1 MSYWKSVRS
10 WEEFVDLIKQDDIF
24 PVILCGGSGTRLWP
38 LSRTHLPKQFLRLVG
53 QNSLLQDTVER
64 VRSLCKAS
72 RLIAVANEEHR
83 FMLAEQLREIG
94 VDADIL
100 LEPVARNTA
109 PAIAVAAHWALRQSP
124 SPLLLVMPSDHLIGD
139 VEAFHRAVDASMA
152 HARTGKLVTFGI
164 TPDCAETGYGYI
176 LRGAADGS
184 GFAIS
189 RFVEKPDAA
198 KAEEYLASGEYYWNS
213 GMFLFSA
220 EAYLKELSRQAPA
233 MADAARA
240 AVANAVPDLDFVRL
254 DKDAFSASPADS
266 IDYAVMEKTD
276 DGIVVPLDAG
286 WSDIGAWDALYPTAA
301 SDADGNLRHGDVLLH
316 DTNNCYVRAGA
327 RLVALVGLSN
337 TIVVETA
344 DAVLVA
350 DKSRAQD
357 VKHIVNQLKKEN
369 RPETEFHTVVHRPWG
384 SYEGIAKGLRY
395 QVKHIVVKPGRS
407 LSLQKHHHRAEHW
420 VVVSGTA
427 RVLCGEE
434 TFALSENQSTYIPL
448 GSVHRLENPGKID
461 LEIIE
466 IQTGAYLGED
476 DIVRFEDVYGR
487 KSN

>member
-1 MSYWKSVRS
+1 VESASRHT
-10 WEEFVDLIKQDDIF
+10 DGIF
-24 PVILCGGSGTRLWP
+24 PVLLCGGSGTRLWP

-53 QNSLLQDTVER
+53 HHSLLQDTVER
-64 VRSLCKAS
+64 VSPFCAAS
-72 RLIAVANEEHR
+72 RLIAVANEDHR

-94 VDADIL
+94 VAADIL

-109 PAIAVAAHWALRQSP
+109 PAIAAAAQWALHRHP
-124 SPLLLVMPSDHLIGD
+124 SPLLLVMPSDHLVAD
-139 VEAFHRAVDASMA
+139 VEAFHRAVAAGTA
-152 HARTGKLVTFGI
+152 HARAGKLVTFGI
-164 TPDCAETGYGYI
+164 KPSHAETGYGYI
-176 LRGAADGS
+176 QRGAADGN
-184 GFAIS
+184 GYAIS
-189 RFVEKPDAA
+189 RFVEKPDSATA
-198 KAEEYLASGEYYWNS
+198 SAYLASGEYYWNS
-213 GMFLFSA
+213 GMFLFHA
-220 EAYLKELSRQAPA
+220 EAYLRELAQQVPT

-240 AVANAVPDLDFVRL
+240 AVEKAKPDLDFVRL
-254 DKDAFSASPADS
+254 DKEAFSASPADS

-276 DGIVVPLDAG
+276 DGIVIPLDAG
-286 WSDIGAWDALYPTAA
+286 WSDIGAWDALYPTAT
-301 SDADGNLRHGDVLLH
+301 ADTAGNLQQGDVLLH
-316 DTNNCYVRAGA
+316 DTSNCYVRAGS
-327 RLVALVGLSN
+327 RLVAMVGLSD

-384 SYEGIAKGLRY
+384 SYEGVARGPRY
-395 QVKHIVVKPGRS
+395 QVKRIVVKPGRS

-427 RVLCGEE
+427 RAVCEDNVLV
-434 TFALSENQSTYIPL
+434 LSENQSTYIPL
-448 GSVHRLENPGKID
+448 GAVHRLENPGKID

-466 IQTGAYLGED
+466 VQSGIYLGED

-487 KSN
+487 EDKQ

>member
-1 MSYWKSVRS
+1 
-10 WEEFVDLIKQDDIF
+10 VDLIKQGDIF
-24 PVILCGGSGTRLWP
+24 PVLLCGGSGTRLWP

-64 VRSLCKAS
+64 VRPICEAS
-72 RLIAVANEEHR
+72 RLIAVANEDHR
-83 FMLAEQLREIG
+83 FMLAEQLREIS
-94 VDADIL
+94 VAADML

-109 PAIAVAAHWALRQSP
+109 PAIAAAAYWALRIHS
-124 SPLLLVMPSDHLIGD
+124 SPLLLVMPSDHIIAD
-139 VEAFHRAVDASMA
+139 VEAFHRAVAAGAA
-152 HARTGKLVTFGI
+152 HARAGKLVTFGI
-164 TPDCAETGYGYI
+164 IPDRAETGYGYI
-176 LRGAADGS
+176 QRGDADGS
-184 GFAIS
+184 GYGIA

-198 KAEEYLASGEYYWNS
+198 TASEYLSSGEYYWNS
-213 GMFLFSA
+213 GVFLFSA
-220 EAYLKELSRQAPA
+220 ETYLAELRRQVPSIV
-233 MADAARA
+233 DAAIKS
-240 AVANAVPDLDFVRL
+240 VEDSVMDLDFVRL
-254 DKDAFSASPADS
+254 DKDKFSASPADS

-276 DGIVVPLDAG
+276 RGIVIPLDAG

-301 SDADGNLRHGDVLLH
+301 SDVAGNLRHGDVLLH
-316 DTNNCYVRAGA
+316 ESKNCYVRAGT
-327 RLVALVGLSN
+327 RLVALVGVSD

-344 DAVLVA
+344 DAVLVV

-384 SYEGIAKGLRY
+384 SYEGIAKGARY

-407 LSLQKHHHRAEHW
+407 LSMQKHFHRAEHW

-427 RVLCGEE
+427 KVLCGEE

-476 DIVRFEDVYGR
+476 DIVRFEDIYGR
-487 KSN
+487 KNSL

>member
-1 MSYWKSVRS
+1 
-10 WEEFVDLIKQDDIF
+10 
-24 PVILCGGSGTRLWP
+24 
-38 LSRTHLPKQFLRLVG
+38 
-53 QNSLLQDTVER
+53 
-64 VRSLCKAS
+64 
-72 RLIAVANEEHR
+72 
-83 FMLAEQLREIG
+83 MLAEQLREIS
-94 VDADIL
+94 VAADML

-109 PAIAVAAHWALRQSP
+109 PAIAAAAYWALRIHS
-124 SPLLLVMPSDHLIGD
+124 SPLLLVMPSDHIIAD
-139 VEAFHRAVDASMA
+139 VEAFHRAVAAGAA
-152 HARTGKLVTFGI
+152 HARAGKLVTFGI
-164 TPDCAETGYGYI
+164 IPDRAETGYGYI
-176 LRGAADGS
+176 QRGDADGS
-184 GFAIS
+184 GYGIA

-198 KAEEYLASGEYYWNS
+198 TASEYLSSGEYYWNS
-213 GMFLFSA
+213 GVFLFSA
-220 EAYLKELSRQAPA
+220 ETYLAELRRQVPSIV
-233 MADAARA
+233 DAAIKS
-240 AVANAVPDLDFVRL
+240 VEDSVMDLDFVRL
-254 DKDAFSASPADS
+254 DKDKFSASPADS

-276 DGIVVPLDAG
+276 RGIVIPLDAG

-301 SDADGNLRHGDVLLH
+301 SDVAGNLRHGDVLLH
-316 DTNNCYVRAGA
+316 ESKNCYVRAGT
-327 RLVALVGLSN
+327 RLVALVGVSD

-344 DAVLVA
+344 DAVLVV

-384 SYEGIAKGLRY
+384 SYEGIAKGARY

-407 LSLQKHHHRAEHW
+407 LSMQKHFHRAEHW

-427 RVLCGEE
+427 KVLCGEE

-476 DIVRFEDVYGR
+476 DIVRFEDIYGR
-487 KSN
+487 KNSL